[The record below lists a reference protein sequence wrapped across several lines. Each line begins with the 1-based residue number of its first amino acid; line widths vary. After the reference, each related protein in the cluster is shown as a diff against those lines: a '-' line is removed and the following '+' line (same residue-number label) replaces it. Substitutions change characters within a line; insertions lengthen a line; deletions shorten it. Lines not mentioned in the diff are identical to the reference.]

1 MRSSDWSSDVCSS
14 DLLVVCLGLLGQVFV
29 EKIGGRPSEDLL
41 LRLAQPFLHPTVCQE
56 IATLSVLQHD
66 SGGRVVQEGLELR
79 LTPLQR
85 GADPVPL
92 LSHSRMGP
100 ARRRSEERRVGK
112 ECVSTCRSRWS
123 PYH

>member
-1 MRSSDWSSDVCSS
+1 MRISDWSSDVCSS
-14 DLLVVCLGLLGQVFV
+14 DLC
-29 EKIGGRPSEDLL
+29 RPSEDLL

-92 LSHSRMGP
+92 LSH
-100 ARRRSEERRVGK
+100 RSEERRVGK
-112 ECVSTCRSRWS
+112 ECVSPCRTWWS
-123 PYH
+123 PYN